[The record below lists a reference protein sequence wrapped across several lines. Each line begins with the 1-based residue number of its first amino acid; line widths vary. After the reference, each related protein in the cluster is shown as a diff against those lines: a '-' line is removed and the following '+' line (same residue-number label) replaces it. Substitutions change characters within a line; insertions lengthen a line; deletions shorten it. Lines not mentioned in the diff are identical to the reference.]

1 MAKKASAVV
10 NCPSC
15 GAKNASAANRC
26 GSCGARLE
34 GLPPPSTSTVAE
46 RDRRYSQQGFS
57 VTWAAI
63 AIGVQALLTAA
74 VIVALPQAVGSLD
87 FEGYYGMG
95 LTVPVWFVG
104 GVLIGLISPGKTFI
118 EPVVATIIVAMPT
131 IFYLF
136 NGFFGM
142 LGYGQ
147 TVRTMPLFMYI
158 IMGLIAV
165 QFSLVGSYVGERI
178 QMGPPAKA

>member
-34 GLPPPSTSTVAE
+34 ALPPPSTSAVAE

-57 VTWAAI
+57 VMWAGI
-63 AIGVQALLTAA
+63 AMGVQALLTAA
-74 VIVALPQAVGSLD
+74 VIVALPRAIGSLD
-87 FEGYYGMG
+87 FEGYYGMAVA
-95 LTVPVWFVG
+95 VPVWFVG

-118 EPVVATIIVAMPT
+118 EPVVATIVVALPT
-131 IFYLF
+131 IFYQF

-158 IMGLIAV
+158 IMALIAV

>member
-1 MAKKASAVV
+1 MASRATPSRRTNAPSSA
-10 NCPSC
+10 PS
-15 GAKNASAANRC
+15 SQV
-26 GSCGARLE
+26 L
-34 GLPPPSTSTVAE
+34 VE

-57 VTWAAI
+57 VLWAVI
-63 AIGVQALLTAA
+63 AMGVQALLTAA
-74 VIVALPQAVGSLD
+74 VIVALPRAVGAID

-118 EPVVATIIVAMPT
+118 EPVVATIIVALPT
-131 IFYLF
+131 VFYLF
-136 NGFFGM
+136 NGFFGV

-158 IMGLIAV
+158 ILSLVAV

-178 QMGPPAKA
+178 QLGPASKA